1 MNAIT
6 SILDTPGWSI
16 LAPFIA
22 RRAGQRT
29 EEFTTMTPDF
39 VSRIV
44 GTVIFAL
51 LGARLGA
58 DSAQTL
64 GLPVEV
70 TSVIFALVGVLIGL
84 ILTPWLT
91 IRPLRAIRHT
101 INEMPVEV
109 LMTGLFGLALGLGLA
124 LLLAYPLSQ
133 LAGWPGTILPAAFSV
148 VAGYLGLT
156 IFTVRWRELWNLV
169 GETSGSKRRP
179 IFGGG
184 TDRQILL
191 DTSVLIDGRIVDIAK
206 TGFLGGTLVVPR
218 FVINELHQ
226 VADSSDTLRRNRGRH
241 GLTKLNELQ
250 RDGVMPFKILEDDIP
265 GIAEVDDKLIALAV
279 KMSAP
284 IITND
289 YPLNR
294 IAETQG
300 VTVLNVNAL
309 SNAVRSQY
317 LPDDI
322 FPIRIIQEGREAEQG
337 VGYLE
342 DGTMVVVEG
351 GKTYMDRT
359 ITVKVTKFINK
370 DTGRMY
376 FAVPE
381 NSAKRTV
388 AST

>member
-1 MNAIT
+1 
-6 SILDTPGWSI
+6 
-16 LAPFIA
+16 
-22 RRAGQRT
+22 
-29 EEFTTMTPDF
+29 
-39 VSRIV
+39 
-44 GTVIFAL
+44 
-51 LGARLGA
+51 
-58 DSAQTL
+58 
-64 GLPVEV
+64 
-70 TSVIFALVGVLIGL
+70 
-84 ILTPWLT
+84 
-91 IRPLRAIRHT
+91 
-101 INEMPVEV
+101 
-109 LMTGLFGLALGLGLA
+109 
-124 LLLAYPLSQ
+124 
-133 LAGWPGTILPAAFSV
+133 
-148 VAGYLGLT
+148 
-156 IFTVRWRELWNLV
+156 
-169 GETSGSKRRP
+169 
-179 IFGGG
+179 
-184 TDRQILL
+184 
-191 DTSVLIDGRIVDIAK
+191 
-206 TGFLGGTLVVPR
+206 
-218 FVINELHQ
+218 
-226 VADSSDTLRRNRGRH
+226 
-241 GLTKLNELQ
+241 LNELQ

-317 LPDDI
+317 LPDDV
-322 FPIRIIQEGREAEQG
+322 FPIRVIQEGREAEQG